1 MAALVLELHLVCL
14 RPLYDGAPVGAV
26 QAQVTH
32 LVLEVVVPPPL
43 HDVAAGTQLGQLGE
57 GEGVVV
63 VVGAPVLLRV
73 GGRGFEPGQHLVIGE
88 SVGVEGDEVGAGEG
102 ELTGHV
108 GVGHL
113 QDPFVFRALD
123 LEVIGHVHHP
133 TAQSRQLALHVDHI
147 APVQVEGV
155 IIIRIGAVPGGEVNP
170 HQRGDRGHRLG
181 VWRWGRG
188 VVGGVFGGSVK
199 ADGEFHLLSLL
210 LDYKEIIPDQLSQK
224 PVWDTLRPG
233 SA

>member
-1 MAALVLELHLVCL
+1 M
-14 RPLYDGAPVGAV
+14 
-26 QAQVTH
+26 
-32 LVLEVVVPPPL
+32 
-43 HDVAAGTQLGQLGE
+43 
-57 GEGVVV
+57 
-63 VVGAPVLLRV
+63 
-73 GGRGFEPGQHLVIGE
+73 
-88 SVGVEGDEVGAGEG
+88 GVEGDKVGAGEG

-108 GVGHL
+108 RVGHL
-113 QDPFVFRALD
+113 EDPLVLRALD

-133 TAQSRQLALHVDHI
+133 AAKSRQLALHVDHI

-155 IIIRIGAVPGGEVNP
+155 IIIGVGAVPGGEVDP
-170 HQRGDRGHRLG
+170 HQRGDRGHRLR
-181 VWRWGRG
+181 VWRWGGG
-188 VVGGVFGGSVK
+188 VVRVAFGGSVK